1 MSINTYTGLQGSGK
15 SYEVVL
21 SVIIPAIS
29 KGRRVVTNIDGIDSD
44 AIRAYIHEK
53 QSIPMEKLGFAVHVD
68 NSRITEPNFFPC
80 NYHAL
85 ESADTVV
92 KCGDLVAIDEAW
104 RFWGVDCKI
113 SEEHRVFFREHRH
126 FVDSSTGVAC
136 DLVFMVQDISDIHR
150 ILKVVIEMSFRT
162 HKAKALGMNNVYNV
176 SMWEG
181 YRQHQKNVVQDWM
194 RTYDKNI
201 FPLYRSYASD
211 VQGQEVASDSR
222 QNIFADKR
230 LIFKIVF
237 FLILCAFCVYRV
249 FVFFND
255 KIHPADQSQAST
267 VSQLSPSHPSA
278 SVPVNTSQPLPEI
291 ASRWRIVGLIEVDGF
306 RSVVLE
312 SDGAIRLESITRF
325 TGYGSNLRGIV
336 DGQEVTRFSGSP
348 KTKSQFSATG
358 ISK

>member
-1 MSINTYTGLQGSGK
+1 MSINAYTGLQGSGK

-21 SVIIPAIS
+21 SVIIPAIAQ
-29 KGRRVVTNIDGIDSD
+29 GRRVVTNIDGIDSD

-53 QSIPMEKLGFAVHVD
+53 QFIPLDQLGCAVHVD
-68 NSRITEPNFFPC
+68 NTRITEPNFFPC
-80 NYHAL
+80 NYHEL
-85 ESADTVV
+85 DSADTVV
-92 KCGDLVAIDEAW
+92 KSGDLVAVDEAW

-113 SEEHRVFFREHRH
+113 SEEHRIFFREHRH
-126 FVDSSTGVAC
+126 FVNAQTGVAC

-162 HKAKALGMNNVYNV
+162 HKAKSLGMNSVYNV

-181 YRQHQKNVVQDWM
+181 WKQHQKNVVQDWM

-230 LIFKIVF
+230 LLAKIVF
-237 FLILCAFCVYRV
+237 FLILCAFCAYRI
-249 FVFFND
+249 FIFFNE
-255 KIHPADQSQAST
+255 KIHPSGEAPQASASSLSQSQST
-267 VSQLSPSHPSA
+267 VPVSSAQSQ
-278 SVPVNTSQPLPEI
+278 SVAAQ
-291 ASRWRIVGLIEVDGF
+291 RWRIVGVIEVDGF

-312 SDGAIRLESITRF
+312 SDGGIRLESISKF

-336 DGQEVTRFSGSP
+336 DGQEVTRFSGAAKS
-348 KTKSQFSATG
+348 KSQFSTSG
-358 ISK
+358 SSK